1 MQAYKASGDPV
12 CARTV
17 HLSMFLYLCPG
28 RTSPRGTRSLTNS
41 RGMQAK
47 QDRVPLFVVMGA
59 GSVAALAAMIMQKP
73 KKEEAKTE

>member
-1 MQAYKASGDPV
+1 
-12 CARTV
+12 
-17 HLSMFLYLCPG
+17 MF
-28 RTSPRGTRSLTNS
+28 TNS